1 MNLLK
6 FAQLNPMKGQRKQR
20 MYYFHNN
27 IYKINNT
34 DIIQSKI
41 YKKKYPFIFST
52 SKTFIIQNNNL
63 KKNQYCNQMKTLEE
77 T

>member
-1 MNLLK
+1 MPSVDQIK

-20 MYYFHNN
+20 VYCFHNN

-41 YKKKYPFIFST
+41 
-52 SKTFIIQNNNL
+52 
-63 KKNQYCNQMKTLEE
+63 
-77 T
+77 